1 MSAWARFT
9 NIERKKKIISPHF
22 SHLRKESPMF
32 DKLEEKLNDLFPS
45 FDKYGNKRGPL
56 ENYVVGSSVSVI
68 ALAFNTL
75 MFIGLLAFS
84 EPNTTA
90 HTIAI
95 ATVVSSTLIIL
106 CSWVD
111 AIASIKSH
119 RKNADYHRAYMR
131 KAKERQRAYE

>member
-1 MSAWARFT
+1 
-9 NIERKKKIISPHF
+9 
-22 SHLRKESPMF
+22 MF

-68 ALAFNTL
+68 ALAFNAL
-75 MFIGLLAFS
+75 MFIGLLAFG